1 MSQRSVVPAMAY
13 WHWSGGFMGRK
24 TARLRQALILTIVG
38 FMIAAGGSS
47 VAIVKAGPQVP
58 KQFYRPLGKGFTA
71 GERAIVPVA
80 HNAGNN
86 PRTARSAIRG
96 GAGVIEIDV
105 LIYQGRLVA
114 AHHLPETRLNQLA
127 WMVSPPQLL
136 AAAWNDA
143 RAAAYVQ
150 LDLKTGAPELAP
162 MLLDFLAERSSL
174 AKVIVSG
181 PELDVLNQVAAAY
194 PEIDTVLSIG
204 SLCRMAIVQSDPESL
219 QALRGVSVRA
229 SLLDGE
235 VVTGFHDRGLFVLA
249 WTVDDPSG
257 LNRLM
262 ALGVDAIATNNLA
275 IIEQL
280 RAPDGVGATLER

>member
-1 MSQRSVVPAMAY
+1 
-13 WHWSGGFMGRK
+13 
-24 TARLRQALILTIVG
+24 
-38 FMIAAGGSS
+38 
-47 VAIVKAGPQVP
+47 
-58 KQFYRPLGKGFTA
+58 
-71 GERAIVPVA
+71 
-80 HNAGNN
+80 
-86 PRTARSAIRG
+86 
-96 GAGVIEIDV
+96 
-105 LIYQGRLVA
+105 
-114 AHHLPETRLNQLA
+114 
-127 WMVSPPQLL
+127 MVSPPQLL